1 MQNYHTL
8 LIIQINLNILNH
20 FRGRWPFSSRDKKGI
35 GALASLSKHQ
45 LSFCCRSMFMGYLSH
60 RFPLSNICVLSDKFT
75 YSSVS
80 SCLLDFLR
88 NIANEDGQVNEDVSN
103 PLPDG
108 VFYRAELNDNKNNV
122 LSNSIQNYSVKLSR
136 SSLIHLKLSDIF
148 KEIQII
154 TLYTVQCQKD
164 KMAIVQIV
172 KQIAE
177 LMGKST
183 AGHCT
188 AGFTRTT

>member
-1 MQNYHTL
+1 MTTVIL
-8 LIIQINLNILNH
+8 L
-20 FRGRWPFSSRDKKGI
+20 
-35 GALASLSKHQ
+35 LSIHIH
-45 LSFCCRSMFMGYLSH
+45 GHLSH

-80 SCLLDFLR
+80 SSLLDFLR
-88 NIANEDGQVNEDVSN
+88 NIANQDGQVNENVSN